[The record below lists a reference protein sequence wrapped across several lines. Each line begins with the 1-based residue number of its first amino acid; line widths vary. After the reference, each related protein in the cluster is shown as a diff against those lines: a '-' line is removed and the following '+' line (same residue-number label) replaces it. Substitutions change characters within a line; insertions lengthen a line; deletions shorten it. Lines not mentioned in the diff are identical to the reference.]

1 MISDELK
8 QEKNSLASMELLS
21 HIIELRKYLVRI
33 FGIILILLLCI
44 IPFSNNLY
52 EILSE
57 PLRLQLPTNTTM
69 IATDITTT
77 FMAPLKLS
85 LFIAMIVAMPFILY
99 QIWLFVT
106 PALYKR
112 EKKIAIPLLFSSITL
127 FYIGISFAYF
137 ITLPAILSFFI
148 HATPDA
154 VVPMTDISSYLNF
167 CLKLFLIFGLTFE
180 IPVAIILLILI
191 NVISVKSLENNR
203 RYIIV
208 GCFFVSMFIT
218 PPDALSMLMLAI
230 PMWVLFEIGLAF
242 GKFIEKSIIVSNNKQ

>member
-154 VVPMTDISSYLNF
+154 VVPLTDISSYLNF
-167 CLKLFLIFGLTFE
+167 WLNI
-180 IPVAIILLILI
+180 
-191 NVISVKSLENNR
+191 
-203 RYIIV
+203 
-208 GCFFVSMFIT
+208 
-218 PPDALSMLMLAI
+218 
-230 PMWVLFEIGLAF
+230 
-242 GKFIEKSIIVSNNKQ
+242 